1 LFEWIKI
8 KEVVNVVSVILKED
22 ALMVKIA
29 HINLE
34 MLHMFLN
41 QEGKEEE
48 EGVWKEELEDQ
59 KDNLENKKDKII
71 NNQKVKI

>member
-1 LFEWIKI
+1 
-8 KEVVNVVSVILKED
+8 VANVVPVILKED
-22 ALMVKIA
+22 ALMHKIT

-34 MLHMFLN
+34 MLLMFLN

-48 EGVWKEELEDQ
+48 EEVLKEELEDQ

-71 NNQKVKI
+71 NNPKVKI

>member
-1 LFEWIKI
+1 M
-8 KEVVNVVSVILKED
+8 VSVILKED

-41 QEGKEEE
+41 QEDKEEK
-48 EGVWKEELEDQ
+48 EGVLKEELEDRI
-59 KDNLENKKDKII
+59 DNLENKKDKII
-71 NNQKVKI
+71 NNPKVKI

>member
-1 LFEWIKI
+1 
-8 KEVVNVVSVILKED
+8 
-22 ALMVKIA
+22 
-29 HINLE
+29 
-34 MLHMFLN
+34 MFLN